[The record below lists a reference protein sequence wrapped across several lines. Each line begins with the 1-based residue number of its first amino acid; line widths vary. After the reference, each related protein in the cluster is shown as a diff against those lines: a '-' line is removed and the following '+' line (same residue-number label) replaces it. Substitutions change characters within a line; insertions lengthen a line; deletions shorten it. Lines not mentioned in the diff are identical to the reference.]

1 MSKLLY
7 TIKELFSTEPNDGCL
22 GIHEAK
28 RYYIAPYQRGYK
40 WLSSPDWTDPAQVNT
55 LLRDIYDAWCRN
67 PESTYYLQFITV
79 KRASVSEQTVLEV
92 IDGQQRLTT
101 LSILAA
107 VLRWCFNQ
115 EDYAGSIIDY
125 YSCGDDESQESKSK
139 KCLAGFHE
147 KGWMPNP
154 HENVDD
160 QTVWFMIS
168 AYQNLEKLLGEKV
181 AQGTDKEVKEHGID
195 GFYKYLTT
203 RTLVIV
209 NLVQENV
216 RGEEVFENLN
226 GRRVTLTD
234 AELIKGLLLCQA
246 ARYADEISYPE
257 VLERRADMGRTWDEM
272 DRWLGKKE
280 VVPFFFGDNR
290 FPSYDFLL
298 LVLLHKE
305 GNALSDEQA
314 SILYVA
320 REEQAPSVTK
330 RYRLFNRYYE
340 QISSPNDA
348 LQLFRLIEDMYWKMR
363 DAYEDVSRHNAFGFL
378 FFRKN
383 GVERLRL
390 IGKLSGLGATWQHD
404 TYELVLN
411 EFANRGNEET
421 SNLEKFLKTYS
432 NDYKKDPEPIRL
444 DLLLLNC
451 FELGKDGEFKAN
463 DKLAFPFYDL
473 EASATSSLE
482 HVQCQTQIGGNE
494 EDEETMAD
502 QLKKRLKSI
511 QDWIFTVHS
520 AEKICNCKDNYAKEA
535 EELGHLLEAQ
545 NSDVLALAKKL
556 EEGKEGDEPLPD
568 NQWQQLAALYLALAK
583 IHYGRFELSLS
594 ELRQKEFEGVKTTA
608 LHSIGNLVLVT
619 GPRNTALLNR
629 VFMAKKKVMR
639 DKVNTGETI
648 PPHTFNVFSKM
659 NGTGGPADCWCA
671 EDVAAN
677 AVETLTLL
685 CNLRQKLEQY
695 GENEGDK
702 K

>member
-1 MSKLLY
+1 MSKLLFKV
-7 TIKELFSTEPNDGCL
+7 KELFSTDSQDGCL
-22 GIHEAK
+22 GMHDAE

-40 WLSSPDWTDPAQVNT
+40 WMSSSEWTDPAQVNT

-67 PESTYYLQFITV
+67 PDSTYYLQFITV
-79 KRASVSEQTVLEV
+79 KRTSVREQTMLEV

-101 LSILAA
+101 LSILAG
-107 VLRWCFNQ
+107 VLRWCFKQ
-115 EDYAGSIIDY
+115 EDYAGNIIDY

-147 KGWMPNP
+147 KGWAPNL

-160 QTVWFMIS
+160 QTVWFMTC
-168 AYQNLEKLLGEKV
+168 AYHNLAKLLGEKFP
-181 AQGTDKEVKEHGID
+181 QGADKEAKEHEISS
-195 GFYKYLTT
+195 FYTYLTT

-246 ARYADEISYPE
+246 ARCTDAISYPE
-257 VLERRADMGRTWDEM
+257 VLERRTDMGRTWDEM
-272 DRWLGKKE
+272 ERWLGKKE
-280 VVPFFFGDNR
+280 VAPFFFGDNQ

-298 LVLLHKE
+298 LVLLHKA
-305 GNALSDEQA
+305 GIALSDEQA

-320 REEQAPSVTK
+320 REEQAPSITK

-348 LQLFRLIEDMYWKMR
+348 QQLFRLIEEMYWKMR

-390 IGKLSGLGATWQHD
+390 IGKLSGLGAAWQHD
-404 TYELVLN
+404 TYELVLKEFVGRKN
-411 EFANRGNEET
+411 EDISKPESFFNSYG
-421 SNLEKFLKTYS
+421 K
-432 NDYKKDPEPIRL
+432 DYQKDAEPIRL

-473 EASATSSLE
+473 EASATNSLE
-482 HVQCQTQIGGNE
+482 HVQCQAPIGGNG
-494 EDEETMAD
+494 EDEETMAG
-502 QLKKRLKSI
+502 QLKEHLKSI
-511 QDWIFTVHS
+511 HNWIFTVHS
-520 AEKICNCKDNYAKEA
+520 AERICNCKDSYEKEA
-535 EELGHLLEAQ
+535 EDLGHLLAAQ
-545 NSDVLALAKKL
+545 NSDVLALAKNL
-556 EEGKEGDEPLPD
+556 EEGKEGYDSLTA
-568 NQWQQLAALYLALAK
+568 NQRRQLAALYLALAK

-594 ELRQKEFEGVKTTA
+594 ELRQKEFVGVKTTA

-619 GPRNTALLNR
+619 GPLNAALGNH
-629 VFMAKKKVMR
+629 VFMAKRRAIR
-639 DKVNTGETI
+639 DKVNEGEPI
-648 PPHTFNVFSKM
+648 PPHTFNVFSRM

-677 AVETLTLL
+677 AVDTLTQL

-695 GENEGDK
+695 RENEGEK
-702 K
+702 Q